1 MCWGGEEGGKK
12 RVNRR
17 IFQLKE
23 GEEVQPHNEDCS
35 ERLAYMLTSP
45 GVRLLVI
52 LMISFENLLLSWSL
66 VY

>member
-1 MCWGGEEGGKK
+1 MCVGEEGGKK

-35 ERLAYMLTSP
+35 EILAYFPWSA
-45 GVRLLVI
+45 
-52 LMISFENLLLSWSL
+52 SLSDL
-66 VY
+66 NDLF